1 MLKPKGFVS
10 LHVLITVQYEQKS
23 VKAKSRNLEIETKTE
38 DMETW
43 HSLIF
48 FTNIDSVM
56 FITLLISICPG
67 LALVT
72 VFYFFPQRSIKKMPP
87 ETCLQVFLMTPCSQM
102 TLTTSNLTNQDN
114 SHSIMRML

>member
-1 MLKPKGFVS
+1 MLKPKGLVS
-10 LHVLITVQYEQKS
+10 LQVLITVQYEQKS

-48 FTNIDSVM
+48 FTNIDSAM

-72 VFYFFPQRSIKKMPP
+72 VFYFFPQRSIKKMPQK
-87 ETCLQVFLMTPCSQM
+87 LVYRSFL
-102 TLTTSNLTNQDN
+102 
-114 SHSIMRML
+114 